1 MPEQPNVSPVR
12 GMRDL
17 LPAECELRDW
27 AVGRILDVYRRFG
40 FARIETPVLE
50 HLALL
55 TGGQGGENE
64 KLIFKVLSRGETL
77 EQEWVEALLRFD
89 LAHQRPDAAAVKN
102 YVDVLSQHIHS
113 QAASPL
119 TVNLRRYFE
128 ALLKQYEAGQR
139 GPPEHAPREAKDL
152 KTVYDSFVDYA
163 RWAIAA
169 LPRSIVAGD
178 QFSESGLRFD
188 LTVPLARYY
197 ASNQS
202 SLSHPFKAIQIGP
215 VFRAERPQKGRFR
228 QFTQCDIDVLGE
240 AGEIAEVELILATT
254 EALAALGLSGFT
266 VRVNDRRIHE
276 AFLEQY
282 ELSPDSRASVFIA
295 IDKLDK
301 VGWSKVADEL
311 KALGCPDQLI
321 DNLQRRLAP
330 VVDSGSAVGGPVE
343 HYVRLFEEM
352 ARHSAPDHPIRS
364 AVTHVISLQQIAA
377 TVAGLTA
384 GIGARV
390 IFDPTLVRGMGY
402 YTGPIFEISM
412 EGAPGSIAGGGRY
425 DRMIGRML
433 GREVPA
439 CGFSI
444 GFERVIGLLMER
456 GVRAPKAATR
466 FALLY
471 EPGTD
476 SLARVMAEAAARR
489 GAVDGNSVAVFARRK
504 KLGKQLDELEKA
516 GFDCVLT
523 LPEGNGPPEEK
534 WLGSATDR

>member
-1 MPEQPNVSPVR
+1 MPDQPNVSPVR

-64 KLIFKVLSRGETL
+64 KLTFKVLKRGEKL
-77 EQEWVEALLRFD
+77 D
-89 LAHQRPDAAAVKN
+89 LAAAKSE
-102 YVDVLSQHIHS
+102 DELS
-113 QAASPL
+113 
-119 TVNLRRYFE
+119 E
-128 ALLKQYEAGQR
+128 E
-139 GPPEHAPREAKDL
+139 
-152 KTVYDSFVDYA
+152 
-163 RWAIAA
+163 
-169 LPRSIVAGD
+169 
-178 QFSESGLRFD
+178 GLRFD
-188 LTVPLARYY
+188 LTVPLARYF
-197 ASNQS
+197 AANQAA
-202 SLSHPFKAIQIGP
+202 LPQPFKAIQIGS

-266 VRVNDRRIHE
+266 VRVNDRQ
-276 AFLEQY
+276 L
-282 ELSPDSRASVFIA
+282 LRAVAVSLGVNDPSHQDRLFIA
-295 IDKLDK
+295 LDKLDK
-301 VGWSKVADEL
+301 IGIAGVMAEIEALEAGVARDKL
-311 KALGCPDQLI
+311 SAF
-321 DNLQRRLAP
+321 LQ
-330 VVDSGSAVGGPVE
+330 VGGSGEAAMAFLERDPAVVE
-343 HYVRLFEEM
+343 HT
-352 ARHSAPDHPIRS
+352 ARMRS
-364 AVTHVISLQQIAA
+364 LLSTLEPLLAA
-377 TVAGLTA
+377 K
-384 GIGARV
+384 AR
-390 IFDPTLVRGMGY
+390 IDFDATLVRGMGY

-425 DRMIGRML
+425 DKMIGRML

-444 GFERVIGLLMER
+444 GFERVIGLLLER

-471 EPGTD
+471 EPETD
-476 SLARVMAEAAARR
+476 SLARVMAEADNCRR
-489 GAVDGNSVAVFARRK
+489 DGGENTVAVFAKRK
-504 KLGKQLDELEKA
+504 KFGKQLDDLEKA

-523 LPEGNGPPEEK
+523 LPPGNGPPEKK
-534 WLGSATDR
+534 WLQNSRG

>member
-1 MPEQPNVSPVR
+1 MPDQPNVSPVR

-64 KLIFKVLSRGETL
+64 KLIFKVLKRGEKL
-77 EQEWVEALLRFD
+77 D
-89 LAHQRPDAAAVKN
+89 LAAAKSE
-102 YVDVLSQHIHS
+102 DELS
-113 QAASPL
+113 
-119 TVNLRRYFE
+119 E
-128 ALLKQYEAGQR
+128 E
-139 GPPEHAPREAKDL
+139 
-152 KTVYDSFVDYA
+152 
-163 RWAIAA
+163 
-169 LPRSIVAGD
+169 
-178 QFSESGLRFD
+178 GLRFD

-197 ASNQS
+197 AANQAA
-202 SLSHPFKAIQIGP
+202 LPQPFKAIQIGS

-266 VRVNDRRIHE
+266 VRVNDRRV
-276 AFLEQY
+276 L
-282 ELSPDSRASVFIA
+282 RAIGSALGVDDPARQDRLFIA
-295 IDKLDK
+295 LDKLDK
-301 VGWSKVADEL
+301 VGVEGVVKEVEGLGLGAEGLARLREFLTPGLHGDVAS
-311 KALGCPDQLI
+311 
-321 DNLQRRLAP
+321 RLAW
-330 VVDSGSAVGGPVE
+330 GPGFSE
-343 HYVRLFEEM
+343 
-352 ARHSAPDHPIRS
+352 
-364 AVTHVISLQQIAA
+364 AVTSVMTLCETIEPL
-377 TVAGLTA
+377 VASK
-384 GIGARV
+384 ARV
-390 IFDPTLVRGMGY
+390 SFDSTLVRGMGY

-456 GVRAPKAATR
+456 GVRAPKAATK

-471 EPGTD
+471 EPETD

-489 GAVDGNSVAVFARRK
+489 GAVEGNTVAVFARRK

-516 GFDCVLT
+516 GFDCVLM

-534 WLGSATDR
+534 WLQGGKE